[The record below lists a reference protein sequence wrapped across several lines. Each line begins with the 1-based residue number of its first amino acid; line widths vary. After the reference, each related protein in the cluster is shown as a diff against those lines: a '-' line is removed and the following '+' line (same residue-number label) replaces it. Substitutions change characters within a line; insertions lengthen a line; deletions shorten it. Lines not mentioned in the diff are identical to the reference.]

1 MQMPVRWIGVEVDER
16 GNVRG
21 LVVVVV
27 VVGLKKATAWSAMLV
42 FIVVGARKAREILA
56 TI

>member
-21 LVVVVV
+21 LVVVV